1 MGSTMGRIIFI
12 CEVSDLIENISLS
25 GGQGGIAK
33 TRQSVFSSSGRSP
46 RIASLHSAPKTPSAF
61 CRTWVRSPHPVGIL
75 RSADARS
82 RMADRVGF
90 EPTRRFPVHTL
101 SKRAPS
107 ATRPPVLT
115 KRRDY
120 SVSLFSG
127 KRGVRHPASRIRAS
141 QDWRARSPR
150 ARPHRCGISTSI
162 LGCVPFFSRKIR

>member
-1 MGSTMGRIIFI
+1 MREAGWRTGWDCENTLWRVFVLGQKPSDRLVALGAQNAFGVLSNMGSFTAPYHPPTNEPPMGAHLL
-12 CEVSDLIENISLS
+12 V
-25 GGQGGIAK
+25 
-33 TRQSVFSSSGRSP
+33 
-46 RIASLHSAPKTPSAF
+46 
-61 CRTWVRSPHPVGIL
+61 
-75 RSADARS
+75 
-82 RMADRVGF
+82 ADRVGF

-141 QDWRARSPR
+141 QDWRARRPR